1 MGPATANGTIGNA
14 RLSADL
20 GSLRLGV
27 RKLRSLY
34 FMSGFYST
42 VFKAANLK
50 AAGIVD
56 RRRCVLSHMR
66 TRRCAAY
73 ETRDAA

>member
-27 RKLRSLY
+27 RKLRSLQ
-34 FMSGFYST
+34 F
-42 VFKAANLK
+42 VPAALCEY
-50 AAGIVD
+50 
-56 RRRCVLSHMR
+56 RRKWLGA
-66 TRRCAAY
+66 RRF
-73 ETRDAA
+73 